1 MSDKIDS
8 ARVSGLPGAD
18 VVKATL
24 NNLSEQVS
32 QAGATV
38 ASAAVAVA
46 DDAQSR
52 VASLA
57 DEAKDRVAS
66 ATDSFKSEFA
76 SGIDAVGQAMH
87 RAGGRMDGH
96 PDWVAQLI
104 EHGATELGTL
114 ADTLRTNDLQGL
126 LGKLE
131 DLARRQ
137 PAVFVGAAIAAGF
150 ATTRIGRIAVAG
162 AEKTDLPHMPEV
174 HRESI

>member
-87 RAGGRMDGH
+87 RAGSVHYLPPSHATGRTD
-96 PDWVAQLI
+96 QIFL
-104 EHGATELGTL
+104 
-114 ADTLRTNDLQGL
+114 
-126 LGKLE
+126 
-131 DLARRQ
+131 
-137 PAVFVGAAIAAGF
+137 
-150 ATTRIGRIAVAG
+150 
-162 AEKTDLPHMPEV
+162 AEKTSQPQAKWPVFLLQ
-174 HRESI
+174 RSSAN